1 MEQIAQYIRCDSAV
15 QPQILVMEDESSVA
29 QGLEMILREQGYGVD
44 LAMTGQGALD
54 SLSGKGFDLL
64 VADLR
69 LPDMDGMEV
78 IKRVKSESPETE
90 VVVITGYAG
99 VSSAVDAMKGGVAD
113 YLPKPFTEEEFM
125 AAVEEALSEN
135 RKLLGKE
142 DIETAEAGEKKLIQ
156 KKEVVRA
163 LKKVSKNDR
172 AFLPGIGWAEVRYP
186 NRGGHA
192 APVQERLG
200 GTSGESLNY
209 FSFQNN
215 LIENSIEGVLAC
227 NKEGLVVIFNKTL
240 EKMLGYSQSEVCSK
254 MLFSQFFH
262 AEDLD
267 KFREKLYGEEYGGK
281 NQLPLFETS
290 LINKAGDSVPVQ
302 ISAKVMFVDDE
313 DIGFATFFRHPT
325 ETGRLEQKPEDQARL
340 LQQHKLISLGRL
352 AASVVHEIN
361 NPLAGILNYL
371 GLMIKILG
379 REPPLDAENLT
390 KFGRYLDLVE
400 GEVRRCSIIMSNLL
414 AFSRK
419 SNLEFN
425 EVDIDEL
432 LERCIILSQHKLD
445 LQNIEIRKRTDSE
458 VPKVWGD
465 FNQIQQCVINLIFNA
480 IDAMPDGGTLIL
492 ESSFNREKG
501 IVRIGVQDTGYGIPK
516 EHLTHIFDPFYTTKA
531 EGEGFGLGLST
542 VHGIIERHKGS
553 INLKTEVGEGT
564 IFTIDLPVARMG
576 TQD

>member
-1 MEQIAQYIRCDSAV
+1 
-15 QPQILVMEDESSVA
+15 
-29 QGLEMILREQGYGVD
+29 
-44 LAMTGQGALD
+44 
-54 SLSGKGFDLL
+54 
-64 VADLR
+64 
-69 LPDMDGMEV
+69 
-78 IKRVKSESPETE
+78 
-90 VVVITGYAG
+90 
-99 VSSAVDAMKGGVAD
+99 
-113 YLPKPFTEEEFM
+113 
-125 AAVEEALSEN
+125 
-135 RKLLGKE
+135 
-142 DIETAEAGEKKLIQ
+142 
-156 KKEVVRA
+156 
-163 LKKVSKNDR
+163 KKVSKNDR
-172 AFLPGIGWAEVRYP
+172 AFLPGIGWAECRYP

-192 APVQERLG
+192 ARVQERLG
-200 GTSGESLNY
+200 ETSGESLNY

-227 NKEGLVVIFNKTL
+227 NREGIVVVFNKTL
-240 EKMLGYSQSEVCSK
+240 EEMLGYSQSEVCNK

-262 AEDLD
+262 AEDFN
-267 KFREKLYGEEYGGK
+267 KFTEKLYGEEYGIK
-281 NQLPLFETS
+281 KQLPLFETS
-290 LINKAGDSVPVQ
+290 LINKSGDSVPVQ
-302 ISAKVMFVDDE
+302 VSAKVMFEDDE
-313 DIGFATFFRHPT
+313 DIGFATFFWHPT
-325 ETGRLEQKPEDQARL
+325 ETGSLEQKPEDQATL

-379 REPPLDAENLT
+379 RESPLDAENLT

-400 GEVRRCSIIMSNLL
+400 SEIRRCSIIMSNLL

-419 SNLEFN
+419 SNLEFS

-480 IDAMPDGGTLIL
+480 IDAMPDGGTLTL
-492 ESSFNREKG
+492 ESSFNRDKG
-501 IVRIGVQDTGYGIPK
+501 IVRIRVQDTGYGIAK
-516 EHLTHIFDPFYTTKA
+516 EHLTHIFDPFYTTKT

-564 IFTIDLPVARMG
+564 IFTIDLPVAKMG